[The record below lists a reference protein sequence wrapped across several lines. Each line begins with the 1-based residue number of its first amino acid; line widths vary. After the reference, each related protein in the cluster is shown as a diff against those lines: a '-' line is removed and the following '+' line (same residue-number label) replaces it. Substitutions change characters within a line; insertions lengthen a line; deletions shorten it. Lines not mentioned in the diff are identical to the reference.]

1 MVMCAEVNKPKR
13 GRPAKE
19 TAKLTRS
26 INLKL
31 TEVNFAALRQKAAS
45 LGMTATQYAR
55 QMALTGKIVDRYTK
69 EELDLRRK
77 LAGMANNLNQIAK
90 QANKSGFLEV
100 GLDIVIVVEQLKKL
114 LHDR

>member
-1 MVMCAEVNKPKR
+1 MENKEDKKPGR

-19 TAKLTRS
+19 AVKLTRS

-31 TEVNFAALRQKAAS
+31 TEADFEALRQKAAS
-45 LGMTATQYAR
+45 LGMTTTQYTR

-69 EELDLRRK
+69 EQLELRRK

-90 QANKSGFLEV
+90 QANKSGFLEAS
-100 GLDIVIVVEQLKKL
+100 LDIVIMVEQLKKL
-114 LHDR
+114 FHDR

>member
-1 MVMCAEVNKPKR
+1 MCAEVNKPNR

-31 TEVNFAALRQKAAS
+31 TEADFEALRQKAVN

-55 QMALTGKIVDRYTK
+55 QMVLNGNVVDRYTK
-69 EELDLRRK
+69 EELDMRRK
-77 LAGMANNLNQIAK
+77 LSGMANNLNQIAK
-90 QANKSGFLEV
+90 QANKSGFLEA
-100 GLDIVIVVEQLKKL
+100 GLDIIIVVERIKKL
-114 LHDR
+114 LDDC

>member
-1 MVMCAEVNKPKR
+1 MCAEVNKSKR

-19 TAKLTRS
+19 IAKLSRS

-31 TEVNFAALRQKAAS
+31 TEADFAALRQKAAS

-69 EELDLRRK
+69 EQLDLRRK
-77 LAGMANNLNQIAK
+77 IAGEANNLNQIAK
-90 QANKSGFLEV
+90 QANKSGFLEA
-100 GLDIVIVVEQLKKL
+100 GLNIIIVVEQLKKFFN
-114 LHDR
+114 DR